1 MIEALITPKMLEWA
15 IDRVDENYVELAR
28 KLNVKPEK
36 INDWEKGYA
45 FPTFRQAQE
54 LAKKLKIPFGYL
66 YLDTPQKEDLPLP
79 DLRTVRSTASLRPSV
94 DFMDVLY
101 DSLRKQQWYRE
112 YTQQEDASPLPFI
125 GKFSLND
132 DIDTIAADIRATLDI
147 NDDLRQKCSTWEE
160 FLTELV
166 RRAEQ
171 SRILILRSGIVGSNT
186 HRKLS
191 VEEFR
196 GFVISDEL
204 APLVFINANDYK
216 TAQIFTLI
224 HELAHLWIGQSG
236 ISNPDYKLRSRE
248 QRHRIDQLCDGIAA
262 ETLVPREDFYL
273 RWNDFYRL
281 DDNLNSL
288 ARKYRVSQFVV
299 LRRAYELGK
308 MQRALF
314 LQKYHELL
322 GKTTR
327 KKGDGGGD
335 FRKLLL
341 ARNSTTFTNALLV
354 AMSEARVLPT
364 DAAALLNVKV
374 STLRTI
380 ENLLFWAG

>member
-1 MIEALITPKMLEWA
+1 MVEALITPKMIEWA
-15 IDRVDENYVELAR
+15 IDRVDEDYVELAR

-36 INDWEKGYA
+36 INDWKNGYA

-79 DLRTVRSTASLRPSV
+79 DLRTVPLTVSLRPSA
-94 DFMDVLY
+94 DFIDVLY

-112 YTQQEDASPLPFI
+112 YLQQEDASPIPFI
-125 GKFSLND
+125 GKFSFND
-132 DIDTIAADIRATLDI
+132 DINTIAANIRATLDI

-186 HRKLS
+186 HRKLD

-204 APLVFINANDYK
+204 APLVFINGSDYK

-236 ISNPDYKLRSRE
+236 ISNPDYKLRSKE
-248 QRHRIDQLCDGIAA
+248 QQNRIDQLCDVIAA
-262 ETLVPREDFYL
+262 ETLVPSEDFNL
-273 RWNDFYRL
+273 RWNDSYRL
-281 DDNLNSL
+281 DDNLDSL

-299 LRRAYELGK
+299 LRRAYELDK
-308 MQRALF
+308 IQRELF

-322 GKTTR
+322 ERITR
-327 KKGDGGGD
+327 KKSDGGGD

-341 ARNSTTFTNALLV
+341 SRNSSTFTNTLLV
-354 AMSEARVLPT
+354 AMKEGRVLPT
-364 DAAALLNVKV
+364 DAAALLNVRV

-380 ENLLFWAG
+380 ENLLF